1 MTLNSQRIITIEIV
15 LPEGCDDIS
24 ITLCEEDSSVESTSI
39 KVDDEE
45 SLISASSPRG
55 SPTAEDSRSNFDFYS
70 SSSTKQVVSYGETEE
85 EEEEEDSI
93 ATFHEKRKMEERRIG
108 KTMLDREMEMAWRNQ
123 MKDPSLCG
131 LDIDSDDES
140 MESSYYDLDESTCSN
155 KSI

>member
-1 MTLNSQRIITIEIV
+1 M
-15 LPEGCDDIS
+15 
-24 ITLCEEDSSVESTSI
+24 
-39 KVDDEE
+39 K
-45 SLISASSPRG
+45 
-55 SPTAEDSRSNFDFYS
+55 
-70 SSSTKQVVSYGETEE
+70 KVVSYGETEEEEE

-108 KTMLDREMEMAWRNQ
+108 KTMLYREMEMAWRNQ

-140 MESSYYDLDESTCSN
+140 SIELSYNDSDEIMSTCSN